1 MKKRWIKD
9 IKLMIAKKISQE
21 QKFPNCELIKNLY
34 QIYYVKEGSGD
45 GQGSSHWRQYS
56 HNLEINLGTAGVPAE
71 MVGYGFGDLQIDSL
85 PYQALS
91 LVAVLIHLARLPNR
105 LDLIFTIPVAW
116 RLAHRMGLSFTQD
129 VFRQLC
135 ALALIKRNMSSLQRK
150 KRLRIL
156 MIGDGY
162 GFLAS
167 LFKET
172 YPNSTIVLVDL
183 GKVLLFQAYY
193 CQRAHPS
200 GLHKSVLEGCG
211 DNLDE
216 CDFIYCPAEYLD
228 GVSRLS
234 YDLAINISS
243 MQEMTIGSVTE
254 YFRFLRQHMETD
266 GLFYCC
272 NRERKMLVGGEVQ
285 EFARYPWHGEDVHVV
300 DEHCP
305 WYKSYLSFATNS
317 NGPKL
322 LGVRIPFMNYYDG
335 PVWHRLTRLSRQ
347 Q

>member
-1 MKKRWIKD
+1 
-9 IKLMIAKKISQE
+9 MILKKIDRE
-21 QKFPNCELIKNLY
+21 KRLPNPDLIGILY
-34 QIYYVKEGSGD
+34 QKYYENEGSID
-45 GQGSSHWRQYS
+45 VQASSHWREYS
-56 HNLEINLGTAGVPAE
+56 RKFEIQLGTDDVITT
-71 MVGYGFGDLQIDSL
+71 MVGYGFGDLQVRSV
-85 PYQALS
+85 PYKALS
-91 LVAVLIHLARLPNR
+91 LLAALIQLTSLPHR

-116 RLAHRMGLSFTQD
+116 RLSHRMGLSFTQD
-129 VFRQLC
+129 AFRQLC
-135 ALALIKRNMSSLQRK
+135 TLALIKRNMSSLQRK
-150 KRLRIL
+150 KRLRIV

-211 DNLDE
+211 DNLGE

-228 GVSRLS
+228 EMSRLS

-243 MQEMTIGSVTE
+243 MQEMTMQSVAE
-254 YFRFLRQHMETD
+254 YFRFLREHMETD

-285 EFARYPWHGEDVHVV
+285 EFTRYPWHPEDVHLV
-300 DEHCP
+300 DEPCP
-305 WYKSYLSFATNS
+305 WHKYYLSFATNS

-322 LGVRIPFMNYYDG
+322 LGGAF
-335 PVWHRLTRLSRQ
+335 HL
-347 Q
+347 